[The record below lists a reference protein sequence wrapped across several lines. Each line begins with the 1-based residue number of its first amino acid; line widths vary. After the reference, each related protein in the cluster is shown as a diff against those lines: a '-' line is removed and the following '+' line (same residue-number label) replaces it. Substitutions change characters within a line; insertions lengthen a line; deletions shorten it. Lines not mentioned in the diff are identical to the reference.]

1 MPRLRIV
8 DVVPKHRWMVALDE
22 LPHVR
27 VNVFAI
33 GLALRLHRFII
44 SGTTDRTRD
53 KCPVVAAGVVEAH
66 AQTLF
71 ADGSSQLTNEI
82 TRSMLPFGW
91 EFRVRGQTGP
101 ERKSIMMLGGEH
113 DIFRAS
119 VVEYFSPGVRIPL
132 LNLPV
137 KHRSEV
143 VVIVV
148 SAIMLAMIG
157 LRRCSLEPHTV
168 QIPFCIGVLCDV
180 VR

>member
-1 MPRLRIV
+1 
-8 DVVPKHRWMVALDE
+8 
-22 LPHVR
+22 
-27 VNVFAI
+27 
-33 GLALRLHRFII
+33 
-44 SGTTDRTRD
+44 
-53 KCPVVAAGVVEAH
+53 
-66 AQTLF
+66 
-71 ADGSSQLTNEI
+71 
-82 TRSMLPFGW
+82 
-91 EFRVRGQTGP
+91 
-101 ERKSIMMLGGEH
+101 MMLGGEH

-157 LRRCSLEPHTV
+157 LCRCSLEPHAV
-168 QIPFCIGVLCDV
+168 QIPFRIGVVCNV